1 LSPLPPRASIV
12 VGMVAR
18 RKTATAKRLSY
29 SRRFDVVAI
38 GASAGGLNALSQVL
52 DTLPQSF
59 PSSIVVVQHLSP
71 LHKSWMAHLLGRSAR
86 LPVKQAEHNEI
97 MLPGTVY
104 VAPPDEHLLVGPG
117 KLQLAHTQLVH
128 FSRPSIDLLFE
139 SIAGTYG
146 SRALGVVLSGSGSDG
161 SAGIRAIKEAG
172 GATIAQNPDE
182 AEFPPMPRAAVE
194 TGCVDFVVPLE
205 AIGQLLLEQC
215 SGKSEK

>member
-1 LSPLPPRASIV
+1 
-12 VGMVAR
+12 
-18 RKTATAKRLSY
+18 
-29 SRRFDVVAI
+29 
-38 GASAGGLNALSQVL
+38 
-52 DTLPQSF
+52 
-59 PSSIVVVQHLSP
+59 
-71 LHKSWMAHLLGRSAR
+71 MAHLLGRSAR

-172 GATIAQNPDE
+172 GTTIAQNPDE